1 MPRYYLHIQQGDQL
15 LRDPDGIE
23 CLDLEAARAEAV
35 AGIRDIL
42 AEAIKRGADD
52 GLEDVLVITD
62 ESGRELITIP
72 FSEALPPRMHPTTR
86 GS

>member
-15 LRDPDGIE
+15 LQDPDGIE
-23 CLDLEAARAEAV
+23 CPNLEAARAEAV

-52 GLEDVLVITD
+52 GLDDVLVVAD
-62 ESGRELITIP
+62 VSGRELMTIP
-72 FSEALPPRMHPTTR
+72 FTEALPPRMRPTP
-86 GS
+86 